1 MWALL
6 NQELGETLPGGLPL
20 RKYRRAETPQEGQGG
35 TPGPGD
41 MAGPSKASLLQSVLR
56 ATQRAQHGP
65 GSGEGL
71 DFAPQEPGG

>member
-20 RKYRRAETPQEGQGG
+20 RKCHRAETSQEEQGG
-35 TPGPGD
+35 TPGLGD
-41 MAGPSKASLLQSVLR
+41 MGGPSKASLLQSVLR
-56 ATQRAQHGP
+56 ATQRAQRGP

-71 DFAPQEPGG
+71 DFAP